1 MKMHDQFAFVQE
13 KEILCGQSLSAGICQ
28 ILCSPPTSNKQHCR
42 CIGST
47 KIPKTEKISYHAKL
61 RYRSFDSRQSEDSLR
76 RATRI
81 RVFPQIAVIDRNI
94 HLPLQERSTRYVH
107 YRGFRQ
113 AELFQTC
120 FLAFISCNICCSHI
134 CAMQNKDKGP
144 SVIAK
149 IY

>member
-1 MKMHDQFAFVQE
+1 MLSYVTGVLTVGKV
-13 KEILCGQSLSAGICQ
+13 KILCVAQLGSE
-28 ILCSPPTSNKQHCR
+28 CS
-42 CIGST
+42 
-47 KIPKTEKISYHAKL
+47 
-61 RYRSFDSRQSEDSLR
+61 
-76 RATRI
+76 
-81 RVFPQIAVIDRNI
+81 PQIAVIDRNI

-113 AELFQTC
+113 AELFQTS